1 MKNLILSIII
11 SVTYICVS
19 NISFGQSGLSMSIPT
34 IWSKVSIKDNWTPI
48 TAPSYK
54 EYREGTAFGYGLDFN
69 YSFQPKFIISD
80 KHFFLNVGV
89 GYFNQT
95 FNVTRPFNYNTL
107 NRPIYYTDNYSYHN
121 WQWIIGVRY
130 TYRLNKC
137 DLIANLSYTELKS
150 FRQEYTPTYGPSSY
164 GFYTQVNRQKIDFG
178 KMLFFDVGLNK
189 RLGDRFLIGLNII
202 VPVYTRWRNDTIFN
216 DDPATFSKPEFSIGS
231 SLHGSYIF
239 KNKQSH

>member
-1 MKNLILSIII
+1 M
-11 SVTYICVS
+11 
-19 NISFGQSGLSMSIPT
+19 
-34 IWSKVSIKDNWTPI
+34 
-48 TAPSYK
+48 
-54 EYREGTAFGYGLDFN
+54 
-69 YSFQPKFIISD
+69 D
-80 KHFFLNVGV
+80 KRL
-89 GYFNQT
+89 
-95 FNVTRPFNYNTL
+95 
-107 NRPIYYTDNYSYHN
+107 
-121 WQWIIGVRY
+121 RY

-164 GFYTQVNRQKIDFG
+164 GFYTQLNRQKIDFG
-178 KMLFFDVGLNK
+178 KMLSFDVGLNK